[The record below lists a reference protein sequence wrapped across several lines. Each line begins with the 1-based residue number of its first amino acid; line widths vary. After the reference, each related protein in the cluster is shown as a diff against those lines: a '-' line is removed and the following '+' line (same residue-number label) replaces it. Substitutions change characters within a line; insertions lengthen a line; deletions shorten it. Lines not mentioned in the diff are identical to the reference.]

1 MWWFDLT
8 TKDLIWKHVIW
19 FGFDMNLSWFD
30 LWFEQITSFCGLSY
44 IIVKWIWAGEIDEQS
59 LHYGYSTKVYLSIP
73 AFSATVERLIST
85 CGVIISSRRAR
96 LSARTVDREWH
107 DTWPHYR
114 PTKMISLSPSPNSC
128 IVATCCPHPHPVT
141 DFHLKRHRHDSWL
154 GGLVVERRSLIG
166 ELSLVCTGPAADG

>member
-59 LHYGYSTKVYLSIP
+59 LHYGYSTKVYLHINLQKYIW
-73 AFSATVERLIST
+73 AYQLFQQ
-85 CGVIISSRRAR
+85 
-96 LSARTVDREWH
+96 
-107 DTWPHYR
+107 
-114 PTKMISLSPSPNSC
+114 
-128 IVATCCPHPHPVT
+128 
-141 DFHLKRHRHDSWL
+141 
-154 GGLVVERRSLIG
+154 
-166 ELSLVCTGPAADG
+166 